1 MQSVNHSYIHSYND
15 FNDDNI
21 NINYNDLKRA
31 EVTFSDLS
39 LFIKHFPNYSFV
51 SNEKLVGT
59 YIVDTIIC
67 EDASSLAI
75 YEKYK
80 KLSLLDSIM
89 HKISLDKKN
98 STPRCYEYEVF
109 NTKKTLIKNTITL
122 EVLEKLDDSFFEQ
135 ISYIDERLSTL
146 NKPQLELEKSFLAK
160 SIEDVFKQKNIQ
172 KNSTYNDLVKCFNEI
187 CEEHELLQK
196 AYLDSL
202 DTNSIKFDYQ
212 KKTQEVNDKLQTILS
227 DMQNKLI
234 IPPIALIVALANIH
248 DKPILIKSL
257 TMFILF
263 FFFVIVGYYAY
274 NQYKILDNY
283 ILTIENWKKFY
294 LKFLSKNFKKIET
307 NFKNISDIAS
317 NIQNTIAIT
326 TGINFILYIIAWA
339 FIF

>member
-1 MQSVNHSYIHSYND
+1 MQLVNHNYTHSYND
-15 FNDDNI
+15 FNDDGI
-21 NINYNDLKRA
+21 NIKYNDLKSA
-31 EVTFSDLS
+31 EITFNNLS
-39 LFIKHFPNYSFV
+39 LFIENFPSYSFV
-51 SNEKLVGT
+51 CNEKLIAT
-59 YIVDTIIC
+59 YKIDNIVC
-67 EDASSLAI
+67 EDDSNKKS

-80 KLSLLDSIM
+80 EISVLDNIIN
-89 HKISLDKKN
+89 KISLDSKK
-98 STPRCYEYEVF
+98 SSPRCYEYEIF
-109 NTKKTLIKNTITL
+109 NTRKTLIKNTITL
-122 EVLEKLDDSFFEQ
+122 AVLETLDDDFFKQ
-135 ISYIDERLSTL
+135 INYINERLSTL

-160 SIEDVFKQKNIQ
+160 SIEDVFKQKN
-172 KNSTYNDLVKCFNEI
+172 STYDDLVECFDEI

-257 TMFILF
+257 AMFILF

-283 ILTIENWKKFY
+283 ILTIDNWKKFY
-294 LKFLSKNFKKIET
+294 LKFLSKNFKKIEK
-307 NFKNISDIAS
+307 NFQNISDIAS
-317 NIQNTIAIT
+317 NIQNTIIVT
-326 TGINFILYIIAWA
+326 SVINFILYGITLIYL
-339 FIF
+339 FD

>member
-15 FNDDNI
+15 FEDDNI
-21 NINYNDLKRA
+21 NIKYNDLKRA
-31 EVTFSDLS
+31 EITFSDLS
-39 LFIKHFPNYSFV
+39 LFIKNFPNYSFV
-51 SNEKLVGT
+51 CNEKLIET
-59 YIVDTIIC
+59 YKIDNIIC
-67 EDASSLAI
+67 EDDANEKS

-80 KLSLLDSIM
+80 EISVLDSIIN
-89 HKISLDKKN
+89 KISLDSKK
-98 STPRCYEYEVF
+98 SSPRCYEYEIF
-109 NTKKTLIKNTITL
+109 NTRKTLIKNTITL
-122 EVLEKLDDSFFEQ
+122 AVLEKLDDDFFKQ
-135 ISYIDERLSTL
+135 INYINERLSTL

-172 KNSTYNDLVKCFNEI
+172 KNSTYDDLVECFDEI

-234 IPPIALIVALANIH
+234 IPPIALIIALANIH

-283 ILTIENWKKFY
+283 ILTIDNWKKFY

-326 TGINFILYIIAWA
+326 SVVNFILYVIAWA